1 MKLKMNLNAKKVPID
16 IFLCKTCVFVGAI
29 RKTVC
34 LCVPACLLSIEFTK
48 LSTFPQQN
56 TNVKKNSPPH
66 PPPKPTT
73 TATNTANNPTLQK
86 QHSYNV

>member
-1 MKLKMNLNAKKVPID
+1 MRFCGRYTQNGMFV
-16 IFLCKTCVFVGAI
+16 CTCV
-29 RKTVC
+29 
-34 LCVPACLLSIEFTK
+34 SIEFTK
-48 LSTFPQQN
+48 LATFSQQN